1 MSKSESTEMYL
12 ETIYLLEKNHGH
24 AHAVEIAERLNVS
37 KPSVTKAM
45 NSLKEDGLIDKE
57 AYGTINLT
65 HKGKEISNKIYKRH
79 KLLTDFL
86 FYSLGLAVAE
96 AEKNACKMEHV
107 VTDELII
114 KVKEY
119 LDIREKND
127 EKLKGN

>member
-57 AYGTINLT
+57 AYGTISLT
-65 HKGKEISNKIYKRH
+65 HKGKELSKRIYTRH
-79 KLLTDFL
+79 KLLTYFL
-86 FYSLGLAVAE
+86 HYSLGLAVDE

-107 VTDELII
+107 VTDELIV

-119 LDIREKND
+119 LDKREND